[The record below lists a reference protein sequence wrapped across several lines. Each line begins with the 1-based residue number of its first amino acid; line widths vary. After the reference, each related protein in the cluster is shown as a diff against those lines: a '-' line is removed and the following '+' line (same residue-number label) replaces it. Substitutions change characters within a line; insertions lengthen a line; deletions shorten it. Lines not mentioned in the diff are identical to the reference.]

1 VTRVRTAVL
10 ISGRGSNLLA
20 LLAASAATAFPA
32 EIVLVVSNIETA
44 AGLNHARTAGIPNH
58 IVPHDR
64 FVRREDFDAALNAV
78 LEQAKIQLIC
88 LAGFMRILSDGFVEK
103 WKGRLINIHPSLL
116 PSFKGIRVHERA
128 IESGVRISGCTVH
141 YVTPEMD
148 SGPPIAQAAVPV
160 HYGDTAD
167 TLAERVLA
175 AEHRLYPAALKLVA
189 EGRVQLEAGSAVFAD
204 YSSSGDVLINPPDGP
219 TIP

>member
-1 VTRVRTAVL
+1 MTRVRTAVL
-10 ISGRGSNLLA
+10 ISGRGSNLMA
-20 LLAASAATAFPA
+20 LLAASAATAYPA
-32 EIVLVVSNIETA
+32 EIVLVVSNVESA
-44 AGLNHARTAGIPNH
+44 AGLNHARTSGIATH
-58 IVPHDR
+58 VLPHEK
-64 FVRREDFDAALNAV
+64 FARREDFDAALNAV
-78 LEQAKIQLIC
+78 LEQANIQLIC

-219 TIP
+219 TTP